1 MGPIDDWG
9 RGDRLYRLV
18 GAWVGDDLTEI
29 PPGPIVVGV
38 QSPPDW
44 AQLIAGVNLTGVG
57 LVGATSPIAGIPCQI

>member
-18 GAWVGDDLTEI
+18 GAWVGGDLTEI
-29 PPGPIVVGV
+29 PPGRIVVGV

-44 AQLIAGVNLTGVG
+44 ALPFDCGGESNWGWAGGG
-57 LVGATSPIAGIPCQI
+57 H